1 MRNARRLNDPPEERN
16 LGEAAAVIP
25 VAYVQEAP
33 RRTGPLQGFTDP
45 SLKTMG
51 GGKPRG
57 FRTLMGNR
65 YFLRLWLAQLISQ
78 TIMNA
83 ANYALIIVTQ
93 KTGTGSFTAAAGA
106 IVAFSLPALLFG
118 APAGVLVD
126 RFDRRLVLWI
136 SNLLRAIACVIFAA
150 VLMVDAAPLLPVYI
164 LAFFIALVGQF
175 FAPAEGAAIPLLVR
189 RDELIHALSL
199 FNITFTLAQAAGL
212 IILGPLM
219 LALVPTI
226 HLGTAR
232 HEIDISSRQTLF
244 IVIALLYM
252 VCVGLILSIPRAKM
266 KMSRQSRD
274 QQNQQDPLFEPKEM
288 SQVRRVYVSILQCGN
303 FIRKDRRLLISVG
316 QLALGGSIV
325 AVIAMIAPGF
335 VEQFFNKPP
344 ELAALVFIPA
354 GAGLILGS
362 AITPNVARWLG
373 YWRTIAVGVIMLSGC
388 AALLAGVRAVA
399 PFVFGDPAYF
409 DAPLYLIVM
418 MLLTFAIGIGLDF
431 VNVPAQT
438 MLQERSPDWIKGR
451 VLAVQA
457 MLLNGVTIPF
467 VLVMGRIADGFGLS
481 PAILALAGI
490 IAIAGLLSV
499 YVGSRRTPD
508 EAAHVSV

>member
-1 MRNARRLNDPPEERN
+1 MRNARRLNDPPEEPN
-16 LGEAAAVIP
+16 LGEAAMMAP
-25 VAYVQEAP
+25 VAYVREAP

-45 SLKTMG
+45 SLKTVG
-51 GGKPRG
+51 GAKPRG
-57 FRTLMGNR
+57 FRTLMRNR

-93 KTGTGSFTAAAGA
+93 KTGSGSFTAAAGA

-226 HLGTAR
+226 HIGTAR
-232 HEIDISSRQTLF
+232 HGIEFSSRQTLF

-266 KMSRQSRD
+266 KMSRQS
-274 QQNQQDPLFEPKEM
+274 QNQQDPLFEPKEM

-373 YWRTIAVGVIMLSGC
+373 YWRTIAVGVIMLAGC

-399 PFVFGDPAYF
+399 PYIFGVPAYF
-409 DAPLYLIVM
+409 DAPLYLAVM

-508 EAAHVSV
+508 EAAPASI

>member
-1 MRNARRLNDPPEERN
+1 MTNAQRRNDPPEERN
-16 LGEAAAVIP
+16 PNNPAAGGVAP
-25 VAYVQEAP
+25 VVLAP
-33 RRTGPLQGFTDP
+33 HVPRSTGPLNGFTDP
-45 SLKTMG
+45 SLRAPG
-51 GGKPRG
+51 GRKRG
-57 FRTLMGNR
+57 FRTLMRNP

-93 KTGTGSFTAAAGA
+93 KAGTGSFTAAAGA

-126 RFDRRLVLWI
+126 RLDRRLVLWV

-150 VLMVDAAPLLPVYI
+150 VLFIDSTPLLPVYI
-164 LAFFIALVGQF
+164 IAFFIALVGQF

-219 LALVPTI
+219 LALIPTFQF
-226 HLGTAR
+226 GSGSTA
-232 HEIDISSRQTLF
+232 IDITSRQTLF
-244 IVIALLYM
+244 IVIAALYV
-252 VCVGLILSIPRAKM
+252 VCIGLILSIPKAKM
-266 KMSRQSRD
+266 KMPAQARD
-274 QQNQQDPLFEPKEM
+274 TEDALFEPKEM

-303 FIRKDRRLLISVG
+303 FIRKDRKLLISVC

-335 VEQFFNKPP
+335 VEQFFHQPA
-344 ELAALVFIPA
+344 ELAALVFVPA
-354 GAGLILGS
+354 GAGLVIGS

-373 YWRTIAVGVIMLSGC
+373 YTRTITIGIIMLAGC
-388 AALLAGVRAVA
+388 AALLAGVHAVA
-399 PFVFGDPAYF
+399 PRLFGAETFYN
-409 DAPLYLIVM
+409 APLYLGVM
-418 MLLTFAIGIGLDF
+418 LLLTFAIGIGLDF

-438 MLQERSPDWIKGR
+438 LLQERSPDWIKGR

-467 VLVMGRIADGFGLS
+467 VLIMGRIADGFGLS

-490 IAIAGLLSV
+490 IASTGLLSV
-499 YVGSRRTPD
+499 YLGSRRDPD
-508 EAAHVSV
+508 PGAKPAP

>member
-1 MRNARRLNDPPEERN
+1 MTNAHRRNDPPEERN
-16 LGEAAAVIP
+16 PNDTAPAGVAP
-25 VAYVQEAP
+25 VVLAP
-33 RRTGPLQGFTDP
+33 HVPHPTGTLNGGTDP
-45 SLKTMG
+45 SLRASG
-51 GGKPRG
+51 GHRG
-57 FRTLMGNR
+57 FRTLMRNR

-93 KTGTGSFTAAAGA
+93 KSGTGSFTAAAGA

-126 RFDRRLVLWI
+126 RFDRRMVLWV
-136 SNLLRAIACVIFAA
+136 SNLLRAIACVVFAA
-150 VLMVDAAPLLPVYI
+150 VLFLDTTPLLPVYI
-164 LAFFIALVGQF
+164 IAFFIALVGQF

-219 LALVPTI
+219 LALIPTFYVGSGAESI
-226 HLGTAR
+226 AVT
-232 HEIDISSRQTLF
+232 SRQTLF
-244 IVIALLYM
+244 IVIAALYV
-252 VCVGLILSIPRAKM
+252 VCIGLILSIPKSRM
-266 KMSRQSRD
+266 KMAQQSRD
-274 QQNQQDPLFEPKEM
+274 ANDALFEPKEM
-288 SQVRRVYVSILQCGN
+288 SQIRRVYVSILQTGN
-303 FIRKDRRLLISVG
+303 FIRKDRKLLVSVC

-335 VEQFFNKPP
+335 VEEFFNRPA

-354 GAGLILGS
+354 GAGLVLGS
-362 AITPNVARWLG
+362 AITPNAARKLG
-373 YWRTIAVGVIMLSGC
+373 YNRTIAVGVVMLAGC

-399 PFVFGDPAYF
+399 PHVFGVPAFY
-409 DAPLYLIVM
+409 DAPLYLAVM

-438 MLQERSPDWIKGR
+438 LLQERSPDWIKGR

-481 PAILALAGI
+481 PAILVLAGI
-490 IAIAGLLSV
+490 IASAGLLSV
-499 YVGSRRTPD
+499 YLGSRPD
-508 EAAHVSV
+508 TGAKEATL

>member
-1 MRNARRLNDPPEERN
+1 MTNAQRRNDPPEERN
-16 LGEAAAVIP
+16 PNDTAPGGIAP
-25 VAYVQEAP
+25 VVLAP
-33 RRTGPLQGFTDP
+33 HTPRATGPLNGFTDP
-45 SLKTMG
+45 SLRVPG
-51 GGKPRG
+51 GRQRG
-57 FRTLMGNR
+57 FRTLMRNR

-93 KTGTGSFTAAAGA
+93 KSGTGSFTAAAGA

-136 SNLLRAIACVIFAA
+136 SNLLRAIACLVFAA
-150 VLMVDAAPLLPVYI
+150 VLFLDTTPLLPVYI
-164 LAFFIALVGQF
+164 IAFFIALVGQF

-219 LALVPTI
+219 LALIPTFHVGSGAESI
-226 HLGTAR
+226 AVT
-232 HEIDISSRQTLF
+232 SRQTLF
-244 IVIALLYM
+244 IVIAALYV
-252 VCVGLILSIPRAKM
+252 VCIGLILSIPKARM
-266 KMSRQSRD
+266 KAAHPVRD
-274 QQNQQDPLFEPKEM
+274 SQDALFEPKEM

-303 FIRKDRRLLISVG
+303 FIRKDRKLLISVC

-335 VEQFFNKPP
+335 VEEFFNKPA

-354 GAGLILGS
+354 GAGLVIGS

-373 YWRTIAVGVIMLSGC
+373 YTRTIAIGVIMLAGS
-388 AALLAGVRAVA
+388 AALLAGAHAVA
-399 PFVFGDPAYF
+399 PRLFGFPAFF
-409 DAPLYLIVM
+409 DAPLYLAVM
-418 MLLTFAIGIGLDF
+418 MLLTFLIGIGLDF

-438 MLQERSPDWIKGR
+438 LLQERSPDWIKGR

-467 VLVMGRIADGFGLS
+467 VLIMGRIADGFGLS

-490 IAIAGLLSV
+490 IAIAGLVSV
-499 YVGSRRTPD
+499 YLGSRPD
-508 EAAHVSV
+508 PAAKETAA

>member
-1 MRNARRLNDPPEERN
+1 MTNVRRLNDPPEERKPN
-16 LGEAAAVIP
+16 DATDGATP
-25 VAYVQEAP
+25 VAIAP
-33 RRTGPLQGFTDP
+33 NATRRTGPLQGLTDP
-45 SLKTMG
+45 ALKAAG
-51 GGKPRG
+51 GQQRG
-57 FRTLMGNR
+57 FRTLMTNR

-93 KTGTGSFTAAAGA
+93 KTGSGSFTAAAGA

-126 RFDRRLVLWI
+126 RFDRRLVLWV
-136 SNLLRAIACVIFAA
+136 SNILRAIASIIFVL
-150 VLMVDAAPLLPVYI
+150 VLMVDITPLLPVYI

-219 LALVPTI
+219 LALIPTFHFGSAI
-226 HLGTAR
+226 NGV
-232 HEIDISSRQTLF
+232 DITSRQTLF
-244 IVIALLYM
+244 VVIAVLYI
-252 VCVGLILSIPRAKM
+252 VCAGLILSIPKAHM
-266 KMSRQSRD
+266 KAAHAARD
-274 QQNQQDPLFEPKEM
+274 HQDVLFASKEM
-288 SQVRRVYVSILQCGN
+288 SQIRRVYVSILQSGN

-325 AVIAMIAPGF
+325 AVVAMIAPGF
-335 VEQFFNKPP
+335 VQEFFNKPP
-344 ELAALVFIPA
+344 ELAALVFVPA

-362 AITPNVARWLG
+362 AITPNVARKLG
-373 YWRTIAVGVIMLSGC
+373 YTRTIALGVVGLAIS

-399 PFVFGDPAYF
+399 PHVFGAHSFYN
-409 DAPLYLIVM
+409 APLYLAIM
-418 MLLTFAIGIGLDF
+418 MLVTFAIGIGLDF

-457 MLLNGVTIPF
+457 MILNGVTIPF
-467 VLVMGRIADGFGLS
+467 VLVMGRVADGFGLS
-481 PAILALAGI
+481 AAILVLAGI

-499 YVGSRRTPD
+499 YIGSRPD
-508 EAAHVSV
+508 ETRAAP

>member
-1 MRNARRLNDPPEERN
+1 MTNAQRRNDPSEERN
-16 LGEAAAVIP
+16 PNDTAPAGVAP
-25 VAYVQEAP
+25 VVLAP
-33 RRTGPLQGFTDP
+33 HVPHPTGTLNGATDP
-45 SLKTMG
+45 SLRAPG
-51 GGKPRG
+51 GHRG
-57 FRTLMGNR
+57 FRTLMRNR

-93 KTGTGSFTAAAGA
+93 KSGTGSFTAAAGA

-126 RFDRRLVLWI
+126 RFDRRMVLWV
-136 SNLLRAIACVIFAA
+136 SNLLRAIACIVFAG
-150 VLMVDAAPLLPVYI
+150 VLMIDSAPLLPVYI
-164 LAFFIALVGQF
+164 IAFFIALVGQF

-219 LALVPTI
+219 LALIPTFHVGSGATSI
-226 HLGTAR
+226 AVT
-232 HEIDISSRQTLF
+232 SRETLF
-244 IVIALLYM
+244 IVIAALYV
-252 VCVGLILSIPRAKM
+252 VCIGLVLSIPKARM
-266 KMSRQSRD
+266 KMAQQSHD
-274 QQNQQDPLFEPKEM
+274 ANDALFEPKEM
-288 SQVRRVYVSILQCGN
+288 SQIRRVYVSILQCGN
-303 FIRKDRRLLISVG
+303 FIRKDRKLLVSVC

-335 VEQFFNKPP
+335 VEEFFNKPA
-344 ELAALVFIPA
+344 ELAALVFVPA
-354 GAGLILGS
+354 GAGLVIGS
-362 AITPNVARWLG
+362 AITPNVARKLG
-373 YWRTIAVGVIMLSGC
+373 YNRTIAVGVVMLASS
-388 AALLAGVRAVA
+388 AALLAGVHAVA
-399 PFVFGDPAYF
+399 PHVYGARAFY
-409 DAPLYLIVM
+409 DAPLYLGVM
-418 MLLTFAIGIGLDF
+418 LLLTFAIGIGLDF

-438 MLQERSPDWIKGR
+438 LLQERSPDWIKGR

-481 PAILALAGI
+481 PAILVLAGI
-490 IAIAGLLSV
+490 IASAGLVSV
-499 YVGSRRTPD
+499 YLGSRPDTGAKEATP
-508 EAAHVSV
+508 

>member
-1 MRNARRLNDPPEERN
+1 MRNARRRNDSPEEQN
-16 LGEAAAVIP
+16 QNNTAAGAAP
-25 VAYVQEAP
+25 VAYAP
-33 RRTGPLQGFTDP
+33 HVSRRTGPLAGFTDP
-45 SLKTMG
+45 AQKAING
-51 GGKPRG
+51 RPRG
-57 FRTLMGNR
+57 FRTLMSNR

-83 ANYALIIVTQ
+83 SNYALIIVTQ
-93 KTGTGSFTAAAGA
+93 KSGSGSFTAAAGA

-126 RFDRRLVLWI
+126 RFDRRLVLWV
-136 SNLLRAIACVIFAA
+136 SNALRAIASVIFVF
-150 VLMVDAAPLLPVYI
+150 VLMFDSTPLLPVYI
-164 LAFFIALVGQF
+164 LAFSIALVGQF

-219 LALVPTI
+219 LALMPTL
-226 HLGTAR
+226 HFGSAANGLDFT
-232 HEIDISSRQTLF
+232 SRQTLF
-244 IVIALLYM
+244 VVIALLYV
-252 VCVGLILSIPRAKM
+252 VCAGLIISIPRSR
-266 KMSRQSRD
+266 MSVDRQAQD
-274 QQNQQDPLFEPKEM
+274 QQDVLFASKEM
-288 SQVRRVYVSILQCGN
+288 SQIRRVYVSILQTGN
-303 FIRKDRRLLISVG
+303 LIRKDRRLLISVS

-325 AVIAMIAPGF
+325 AVVAMIAPGF

-344 ELAALVFIPA
+344 ELAALVFVPA

-362 AITPNVARWLG
+362 AITPNVAKRLG
-373 YWRTIAVGVIMLSGC
+373 YTRAIALGVVTLTAS
-388 AALLAGVRAVA
+388 AALLTVVRAVA
-399 PFVFGDPAYF
+399 PHLFGLHTFYGALPYVIA
-409 DAPLYLIVM
+409 M

-467 VLVMGRIADGFGLS
+467 VLIMGRIADVIGLS
-481 PAILALAGI
+481 LAILVFAGI
-490 IAIAGLLSV
+490 IGIAGMLSV
-499 YVGSRRTPD
+499 YIGSRPD
-508 EAAHVSV
+508 ETQSAS